1 LTYQS
6 THENMR
12 ARMYSVLDIT
22 GQGFGSADACRV
34 PWANETT
41 TATQRNLEADATDR
55 PAWGTPPGRTTRWP
69 ESSSGWLEVAV
80 CRP

>member
-55 PAWGTPPGRTTRWP
+55 PAWGTPPGEPRQEGPPDGQRAQVV
-69 ESSSGWLEVAV
+69 GW
-80 CRP
+80 R